1 MHVSW
6 ARTRGGEEGGEGKMP
21 QMLQYIHAIYI
32 PHWEYIK
39 NMVSLV
45 TVYVYIYIRIP
56 YNNVH
61 TYVHILCLMTIDV
74 YK

>member
-39 NMVSLV
+39 KHGFLGNGIRI
-45 TVYVYIYIRIP
+45 YIY
-56 YNNVH
+56 VQ
-61 TYVHILCLMTIDV
+61 
-74 YK
+74 